1 MEAILRTD
9 PNSAGAHEFLGNL
22 LGLKG
27 QRDRAIEQFR
37 EAVRIQPDFAQ
48 ANLDLGAALAD
59 SGDIEAAIAHLRKV
73 ALSGDVGARDEALK
87 LLYRLGKVP

>member
-1 MEAILRTD
+1 METILRSD

-22 LGLKG
+22 LGAKG

-37 EAVRIQPDFAQ
+37 EAVRIEPDFAR

-59 SGDIEAAIAHLRKV
+59 SGEVAAALKFLRK
-73 ALSGDVGARDEALK
+73 AAQSTDASAREGALK
-87 LLYRLGKVP
+87 LLDRLGKVP